1 MINVANAFI
10 DTSQR
15 SFHGARVQTLFSFL
29 ISLLLCC
36 SGEGTIGSG
45 DTGPTCSLCSIIGG
59 DIVECMTCLRLIR
72 QTIFA
77 IVTMPI
83 ALGEEISARRWKFSY
98 RELVTIQAL
107 VPAPPRF
114 LSQMEEDIPSTRS
127 RVFSRPRTIAAD
139 PDFHVYL
146 LDIVPPLVQFS
157 TSFSDSLIFFL
168 SKFPNRSNGI
178 HKASFLRRSKYRL
191 VGASKTIRVKF
202 LKFLKS

>member
-1 MINVANAFI
+1 
-10 DTSQR
+10 
-15 SFHGARVQTLFSFL
+15 
-29 ISLLLCC
+29 
-36 SGEGTIGSG
+36 
-45 DTGPTCSLCSIIGG
+45 
-59 DIVECMTCLRLIR
+59 
-72 QTIFA
+72 
-77 IVTMPI
+77 MPI